1 MMTEASTKLNAVVTV
16 ANYDPHMS
24 MSMDDTSG

>member
-24 MSMDDTSG
+24 MDDTPG